1 MDSNRINFVT
11 TGSLEKL
18 ENLTQET
25 KPLWGVMNA
34 QEMIEHLTDFFNI
47 ATEKVKV
54 ELVSPVEQLPRYME
68 FLMSEKAFKENT
80 KAPVTLIGEKP
91 MPLRYASLEEAKNH
105 LRKAVADFSEYFE
118 ENTERKTLHPVFGTL
133 NFDEWIRLH
142 HKHVVHHLKQFS
154 LM

>member
-1 MDSNRINFVT
+1 MDSAKQDFVT
-11 TGSLEKL
+11 SGSLEKL
-18 ENLTQET
+18 EHLTEET

-34 QEMIEHLTDFFNI
+34 QEMVEHLTDFFNI

-54 ELVSPVEQLPRYME
+54 ELITPEEHLPRYME

-91 MPLRYASLEEAKNH
+91 LPLRYASLEEAKKY
-105 LRKAVADFSEYFE
+105 LRTAVANFSVYFE
-118 ENTERKTLHPVFGTL
+118 ENTERKTLHPVFGIL
-133 NFDEWIRLH
+133 NFNEWIRLH